1 MIWPAVEMLKSLQ
14 LVAIGSGTG
23 VCVTHLEFF
32 STVISALRGGS
43 LSWVGCVDVVFSLAT

>member
-1 MIWPAVEMLKSLQ
+1 MTWPAVEMLKSLQ

-23 VCVTHLEFF
+23 VCVTHVEFF

-43 LSWVGCVDVVFSLAT
+43 LSWVGRVDVVFSLAT